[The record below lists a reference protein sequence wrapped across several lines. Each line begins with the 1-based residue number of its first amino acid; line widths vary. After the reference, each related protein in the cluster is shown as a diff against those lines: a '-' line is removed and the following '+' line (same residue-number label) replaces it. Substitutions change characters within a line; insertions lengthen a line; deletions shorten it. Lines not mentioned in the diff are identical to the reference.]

1 MEKDN
6 IKELVTPR
14 EFGYYI
20 YDAALFPNDTING
33 LKESLEYINIFYK
46 ADGTYLYELNE
57 QNDFV
62 DAFLSENNYV
72 DNNMLTIIINEGKNH
87 IRNSEYVLVNAR
99 KENANHI
106 FVPIISKTG
115 KEYVLAVY
123 NAMAEIKDKNDPFI
137 AVIKRV
143 ISVVSSHFEEYK
155 AISKRAYED
164 ELTGLYNRNEYIE
177 EMKRLDKLPDKY
189 VFAIFD
195 LFRLKYINDTYNH
208 KTGDDYIIKSAE
220 ILKKFFPEYYTIQ
233 NPDGSS
239 RRVDTGNKIFKIGG
253 DEFVVISR
261 NSNIEMAGVKAQ
273 MASQEVKE
281 LDLGVED
288 QMQLGM
294 NYGLSAREYMEP
306 SNEIYQRADEELKND
321 KAAYYKALGVE
332 RRKQ

>member
-1 MEKDN
+1 
-6 IKELVTPR
+6 
-14 EFGYYI
+14 
-20 YDAALFPNDTING
+20 
-33 LKESLEYINIFYK
+33 
-46 ADGTYLYELNE
+46 
-57 QNDFV
+57 
-62 DAFLSENNYV
+62 
-72 DNNMLTIIINEGKNH
+72 
-87 IRNSEYVLVNAR
+87 
-99 KENANHI
+99 
-106 FVPIISKTG
+106 
-115 KEYVLAVY
+115 
-123 NAMAEIKDKNDPFI
+123 MAEIKDKNDPFI

-155 AISKRAYED
+155 AILKRAYED

-273 MASQEVKE
+273 MASQEVKD

-306 SNEIYQRADEELKND
+306 SNEIYQRADEELKKD